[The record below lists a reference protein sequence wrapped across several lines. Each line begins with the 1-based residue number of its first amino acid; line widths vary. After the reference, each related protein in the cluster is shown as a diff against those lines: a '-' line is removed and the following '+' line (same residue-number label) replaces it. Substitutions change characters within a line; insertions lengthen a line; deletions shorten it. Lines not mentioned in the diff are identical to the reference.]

1 MTGYLRDLLHATRGL
16 AKARTFTAVCVTSLG
31 LGMSVVIG
39 IMLFMRTMLGT
50 PPGVDDDG
58 LVELVVRASG
68 QLRGQAGSDIVDLW
82 SYPDYLDVRDAARG
96 MTTAGWSRG
105 EGLLRP
111 APEAPSVPLATAYVS
126 SHYFATVGVPLALGP
141 GFTRADDASLA
152 PAEAVIGHRTW
163 QLRFDSDP
171 GIVGR
176 PIVVNGTQYV
186 VVGVAP
192 PRFRGHIGDMDE
204 PHDQLWLPLSRH
216 PRLAAQENARADRS
230 TGWIR
235 MIGRLSAEAS
245 LEGASAS
252 VQAAMASLAAQYPA
266 TNRERSGSVEPYTP
280 AGARL
285 RAQVAF
291 AKLVILAM
299 SAMVLLVVGLN
310 VSGMMLVRGAIRQ
323 RETAIRHAV
332 GASRWRLVRYHLA
345 ESLVVAL
352 LGGAFA
358 STLLF
363 VGPPAMAW
371 GFGLWGPWLDLF
383 RPDAWLAL
391 QCVALC
397 FVTSLVLGGLPAI
410 RFSRPSIVTAL
421 KNDSAGSGRRVGRLQ
436 RLTAAAQAGLAVPLL
451 VIAGVQFD
459 QARVAAGAD
468 VGFEPNGLYVASLN
482 LSAIGATEEERRQF
496 LATVQDTLGRASG
509 VTVASVGDGVPLDF
523 LYRNTRVA
531 REGDAT
537 FVSVH
542 TTRVAPAYLETIG
555 TRLLAGRAI
564 EAGDRA
570 DAERVVVLSAPL
582 AQQLFPAGDALGQ
595 RIAVARTA
603 DQQQTFT
610 VVGISADLVSTQ
622 MGNPRPQLF
631 LSLAQEPTESV
642 MLLARG
648 NASDAAIRAAFRA
661 AVAEGL
667 RATSSRMGPDDVF
680 REVSTGARLIEHSRS
695 DFLTSSGVAG
705 LAAAVA
711 LVLTALGVYGVI
723 AFMVATRTREIGVRV
738 ALGATR
744 ARVLRGVLGQAL
756 TLVVPGISGGML
768 LAVAWVR
775 LTDPAWYPL
784 GGVEPLV
791 YAFAATTALSV
802 ATLAGMPSAHR
813 AAAVQPI
820 VAMKAE

>member
-1 MTGYLRDLLHATRGL
+1 
-16 AKARTFTAVCVTSLG
+16 
-31 LGMSVVIG
+31 
-39 IMLFMRTMLGT
+39 
-50 PPGVDDDG
+50 
-58 LVELVVRASG
+58 LVA
-68 QLRGQAGSDIVDLW
+68 
-82 SYPDYLDVRDAARG
+82 
-96 MTTAGWSRG
+96 
-105 EGLLRP
+105 
-111 APEAPSVPLATAYVS
+111 
-126 SHYFATVGVPLALGP
+126 
-141 GFTRADDASLA
+141 
-152 PAEAVIGHRTW
+152 
-163 QLRFDSDP
+163 
-171 GIVGR
+171 
-176 PIVVNGTQYV
+176 
-186 VVGVAP
+186 
-192 PRFRGHIGDMDE
+192 
-204 PHDQLWLPLSRH
+204 
-216 PRLAAQENARADRS
+216 
-230 TGWIR
+230 
-235 MIGRLSAEAS
+235 
-245 LEGASAS
+245 
-252 VQAAMASLAAQYPA
+252 
-266 TNRERSGSVEPYTP
+266 
-280 AGARL
+280 
-285 RAQVAF
+285 
-291 AKLVILAM
+291 
-299 SAMVLLVVGLN
+299 
-310 VSGMMLVRGAIRQ
+310 
-323 RETAIRHAV
+323 
-332 GASRWRLVRYHLA
+332 
-345 ESLVVAL
+345 
-352 LGGAFA
+352 
-358 STLLF
+358 
-363 VGPPAMAW
+363 
-371 GFGLWGPWLDLF
+371 
-383 RPDAWLAL
+383 
-391 QCVALC
+391 
-397 FVTSLVLGGLPAI
+397 SLVLGVLPAI

-421 KNDSAGSGRRVGRLQ
+421 KNDSAGGGRRVGRLQ

-451 VIAGVQFD
+451 VMSGVQFD

-468 VGFEPNGLYVASLN
+468 VGFEPKGLYAASLN
-482 LSAIGATEEERRQF
+482 LGAIAATDQERRHF
-496 LATVQDTLGRASG
+496 LETVQDTLGRATG

-523 LYRNTRVA
+523 IYRNTRVA

-537 FVSVH
+537 FVTVH

-582 AQQLFPAGDALGQ
+582 AQQLFPSGDALGQ

-631 LSLAQEPTESV
+631 LSLAQEPAESV
-642 MLLARG
+642 TLLARG
-648 NASDAAIRAAFRA
+648 NASDAAIRDAFRN

-680 REVSTGARLIEHSRS
+680 RQVSTGARLIENSRS

-744 ARVLRGVLGQAL
+744 ARILRGVLGQAL
-756 TLVVPGISGGML
+756 TLAVPGITGGML

-791 YAFAATTALSV
+791 YAFAATTALLV
-802 ATLAGMPSAHR
+802 ATLAGIPSAHR

>member
-1 MTGYLRDLLHATRGL
+1 VTGFFRDLLHATRGL

-31 LGMSVVIG
+31 LGLSVVIG
-39 IMLFMRTMLGT
+39 IMLFMRMMLGT
-50 PPGVDDDG
+50 PPGVHDED

-68 QLRGQAGSDIVDLW
+68 QLRAQAGSDIVDHW
-82 SYPDYLDVRDAARG
+82 SYPDYLDIRDAARG

-105 EGLLRP
+105 EGQFRP
-111 APEAPSVPLATAYVS
+111 LPQAPSIPLATAYVS
-126 SHYFATVGVPLALGP
+126 SNYFSTVGVPLALGG

-163 QLRFDSDP
+163 QLRFGSDP
-171 GIVGR
+171 GIIGR
-176 PIVVNGTQYV
+176 PIVVNRTEFV

-204 PHDQLWLPLSRH
+204 PHDELWLPLSRH
-216 PRLAAQENARADRS
+216 PRLAAEDNARTDRS

-235 MIGRLSAEAS
+235 MIGRLSPDAS
-245 LEGASAS
+245 LAQANAS
-252 VQAAMASLAAQYPA
+252 VQAAMATLAAQYPA
-266 TNRERSGSVEPYTP
+266 TNRERSGSVEPYIP
-280 AGARL
+280 AGARM
-285 RAQVAF
+285 RAEVAF
-291 AKLVILAM
+291 GKLVISAM
-299 SAMVLLVVGLN
+299 SALVLLVVGLN

-323 RETAIRHAV
+323 RDTAIRHAV

-345 ESLVVAL
+345 ESLIVAL

-363 VGPPAMAW
+363 VTPPAIAW

-383 RPDAWLAL
+383 RPDAWLAI
-391 QCVALC
+391 QCAALC
-397 FVTSLVLGGLPAI
+397 LVASLVLGVLPAI

-421 KNDSAGSGRRVGRLQ
+421 KSDSAGGGRRVGRLQ

-451 VIAGVQFD
+451 VMSGVQFD

-468 VGFEPNGLYVASLN
+468 VGFQPRNLYAASLN
-482 LSAIGATEEERRQF
+482 LAAIAGTEEERHQF
-496 LATVQDTLGRASG
+496 LETVRGTLGQATG

-523 LYRNTRVA
+523 IYRNTRVA

-537 FVSVH
+537 FVTVH

-555 TRLLAGRAI
+555 TRLLIGRTIDAS
-564 EAGDRA
+564 DRA
-570 DAERVVVLSAPL
+570 GAERVVVLSAPL
-582 AQQLFPAGDALGQ
+582 AQQLFPSGDAVGR
-595 RIAVARTA
+595 RIVVARTA

-631 LSLAQEPTESV
+631 LPLAQEPTESV

-648 NASDAAIRAAFRA
+648 NGSEAAIRGAFRNA
-661 AVAEGL
+661 IAEGL
-667 RATSSRMGPDDVF
+667 RATSSRMAADDVF
-680 REVSTGARLIEHSRS
+680 REISTGERLIEKSRS

-705 LAAAVA
+705 LAAGVA

-756 TLVVPGISGGML
+756 TLVVPGITGGML
-768 LAVAWVR
+768 LAIAWVR

-784 GGVEPLV
+784 GGVEPFV
-791 YAFAATTALSV
+791 YAFAGTTALLV

-813 AAAVQPI
+813 AAAIQPI